1 MHSPIKSISVD
12 RELLYQ
18 KRRQGEKQIKPT
30 SQILQMV
37 FITKYLKLQEL
48 KLKRNVYVS
57 YLLLTTI
64 VINLLIKIKLQIGLH
79 LTCKDCPLI
88 CNHAAILWPP
98 SPLLNQFRRGS
109 LGYSQVYNS
118 RVLSNIKIPL
128 QAKYAL
134 SNFKILPFPVPK
146 KHSHF

>member
-12 RELLYQ
+12 RKLLYQ

-88 CNHAAILWPP
+88 CNHAAIL
-98 SPLLNQFRRGS
+98 
-109 LGYSQVYNS
+109 
-118 RVLSNIKIPL
+118 
-128 QAKYAL
+128 
-134 SNFKILPFPVPK
+134 
-146 KHSHF
+146 